1 MNHAERKNRALTI
14 KSRFKVI
21 GNQCKSLRK
30 ELRQAAT
37 ADDKKIIIDLEGT
50 KTIESSGIAL
60 LVALGNTLSEKKDRI
75 ELINLS
81 DDLRKLFEV
90 MRLDTHFIMDE

>member
-1 MNHAERKNRALTI
+1 MHHEERKNGAITI
-14 KSRFKVI
+14 KPRFKVI

-60 LVALGNTLSEKKDRI
+60 LVALGNTCPKKR
-75 ELINLS
+75 
-81 DDLRKLFEV
+81 
-90 MRLDTHFIMDE
+90 